1 MLEQVIKI
9 RVLHTLQNPKEHSYW
24 VCVCTYTILI
34 NMLTLPLKSQ
44 LDHIPLVIR

>member
-24 VCVCTYTILI
+24 GCVCV
-34 NMLTLPLKSQ
+34 P
-44 LDHIPLVIR
+44 IRYS